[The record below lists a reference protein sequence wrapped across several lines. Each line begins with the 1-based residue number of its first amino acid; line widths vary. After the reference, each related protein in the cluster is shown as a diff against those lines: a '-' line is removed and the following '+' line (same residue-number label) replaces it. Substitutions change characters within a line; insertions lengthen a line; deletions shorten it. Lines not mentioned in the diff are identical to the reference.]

1 MIVYTKIDMCEVCL
15 NCLSPYCA
23 GAISGPDWCMGQ
35 YAERFN
41 CFLLVQDSVE
51 FLMRTML
58 SNLIPSKGKSIMI
71 KLGAIERK
79 EESKAEKALGLL
91 ALAVMELQCA
101 AEAHNVRNQRLLG
114 SIAARKNVLA
124 TLVAKYRTGKSNE
137 VVTYNKAQV
146 ELDQCAKI
154 MERISVL

>member
-1 MIVYTKIDMCEVCL
+1 
-15 NCLSPYCA
+15 
-23 GAISGPDWCMGQ
+23 
-35 YAERFN
+35 
-41 CFLLVQDSVE
+41 
-51 FLMRTML
+51 
-58 SNLIPSKGKSIMI
+58 MI

-146 ELDQCAKI
+146 ELGQCAKI

>member
-1 MIVYTKIDMCEVCL
+1 
-15 NCLSPYCA
+15 
-23 GAISGPDWCMGQ
+23 
-35 YAERFN
+35 
-41 CFLLVQDSVE
+41 
-51 FLMRTML
+51 
-58 SNLIPSKGKSIMI
+58 MI

-91 ALAVMELQCA
+91 ALEVNELECA
-101 AEAHNVRNQRLLG
+101 AEAHNVRNQRLLR
-114 SIAARKNVLA
+114 SIAGLKSNLN
-124 TLVAKYRTGKSNE
+124 TLVAKYRSGKSNE

>member
-1 MIVYTKIDMCEVCL
+1 
-15 NCLSPYCA
+15 
-23 GAISGPDWCMGQ
+23 
-35 YAERFN
+35 
-41 CFLLVQDSVE
+41 
-51 FLMRTML
+51 
-58 SNLIPSKGKSIMI
+58 MI

-79 EESKAEKALGLL
+79 RKSKAEKALGLL

-114 SIAARKNVLA
+114 SIAARKNALD
-124 TLVAKYRTGKSNE
+124 TLVAKYRTGKSNK

>member
-1 MIVYTKIDMCEVCL
+1 MIQL
-15 NCLSPYCA
+15 N
-23 GAISGPDWCMGQ
+23 
-35 YAERFN
+35 
-41 CFLLVQDSVE
+41 
-51 FLMRTML
+51 
-58 SNLIPSKGKSIMI
+58 SI
-71 KLGAIERK
+71 AVK
-79 EESKAEKALGLL
+79 EETKAEQALGLL
-91 ALAVMELQCA
+91 ALEINELQCA

-146 ELDQCAKI
+146 ELNQCAKI